1 MSLLDESRAGTSL
14 DDAFVIDDLETLKVI
29 ADPLRKRIMELLEA
43 PGTVKRVAQQLG
55 MPPSKLY
62 YHVNLLEEH
71 GLLRVTDMRLV
82 SGIVEKHYQVAAR
95 TINVKS
101 GLLSPSVGDD
111 GLNMMLAE
119 MLEQTAADIRAAAR
133 SGVIE
138 FEADAPKQR
147 KLFMSRMEVTLT
159 EVQALTF
166 QEQLKALIEGLGDDA
181 ADDQNPDVREY
192 IVQIS
197 MFPRDLPRPA
207 ENTTD
212 ADELSSL

>member
-1 MSLLDESRAGTSL
+1 MSLPDEARVETSV

-43 PGTVKRVAQQLG
+43 PGTVKMVAQRLG

-62 YHVNLLEEH
+62 YHVNLLEDH

-111 GLNMMLAE
+111 GLNMMLSE
-119 MLEQTAADIRAAAR
+119 MLEETANDIRAAAR
-133 SGVIE
+133 EGVID
-138 FEADAPKQR
+138 FETDAPKQR
-147 KLFMSRMEVTLT
+147 KLFMSRLEVTLT
-159 EVQALTF
+159 DEQALVF
-166 QEQLKALIEGLGDDA
+166 QEQLKAMIESLSDA
-181 ADDQNPDVREY
+181 ASDDEDPNVREY
-192 IVQIS
+192 IVQVS
-197 MFPRDLPRPA
+197 MFPRYAPRPA
-207 ENTTD
+207 ANPPETD
-212 ADELSSL
+212 